1 MSVKLECANVVLKD
15 NEGNS
20 GVVRTLS
27 DADVVKVNGA
37 LADISDL
44 QTRVKTVEDNGYVSY
59 NGMQML
65 SETQREQAQANI
77 DAPGL
82 SVNNT
87 FTGKITVESD
97 VKADSFTL
105 NTKSDYASLSA
116 STNTY
121 GITLK
126 GGSSAG
132 ASLDLRGST
141 DTDAPN
147 EFKLASG
154 SVDLNGKSDGS
165 LTWNSENVVR
175 KVNNLPAD
183 ANGNVLLGT
192 EKSTF
197 NKVVY
202 DTGYFSVG
210 TGATYAFDLTGTDL
224 ENVSKENVNIRL
236 VAKVVTAH
244 DGFAVGDIAV
254 LSSTIDHTVNEDIDV
269 ATYIRGN
276 TLYVYSG
283 NSTVFSIRNVTGWLR
298 KAHVQIKA
306 VLTAFI
312 PDDGSILLIA
322 EDQTNSCSLVGL
334 PDGTLTWGGAPIV
347 PTGTVIPFAGSVI
360 PNGYLLC
367 NGAAVS
373 RTDYSRLF
381 EVIGTTYGSGDG
393 STTFKLP
400 DLRDR
405 FVEGAGTNKL
415 ATYLE
420 AGLPNIT
427 GTFRSALNHYRTKS
441 LNDDELV
448 SGVYTI
454 NRTHADVHETGTT
467 GVMDTSVT
475 MDASLAN
482 VIYGNSDTVQPNTLV
497 LNYIIKY

>member
-27 DADVVKVNGA
+27 EADVVKVNGA

-236 VAKVVTAH
+236 VAKVVTAGG
-244 DGFAVGDIAV
+244 GFKVGDIAQ
-254 LSSTIDHTVNEDIDV
+254 LTTALDMGAGNLDV
-269 ATYIRGN
+269 CSYIQGN
-276 TLYVYSG
+276 TLYFYSG
-283 NSTVFSIRNVTGWLR
+283 GKQEFSISTQTAWLL
-298 KAHVQIKA
+298 KSQVQIKA

-334 PDGTLTWGGAPIV
+334 PDGTLTWGGVNLVRTVNGVAADTSGNVTINAPTLEEEWHDKNGNFCRV
-347 PTGTVIPFAGSVI
+347 YSDSWCEQGGCMDI
-360 PNGYLLC
+360 PNHG
-367 NGAAVS
+367 VP
-373 RTDYSRLF
+373 
-381 EVIGTTYGSGDG
+381 ITTNFYK
-393 STTFKLP
+393 TFK
-400 DLRDR
+400 D
-405 FVEGAGTNKL
+405 TNYKFFTQPQQTNGNP
-415 ATYLE
+415 AADSSYCW
-420 AGLPNIT
+420 IVK
-427 GTFRSALNHYRTKS
+427 TK
-441 LNDDELV
+441 NTTNVVLV
-448 SGVYTI
+448 FYGRYVDIGNEYMMW
-454 NRTHADVHETGTT
+454 HACG
-467 GVMDTSVT
+467 
-475 MDASLAN
+475 
-482 VIYGNSDTVQPNTLV
+482 
-497 LNYIIKY
+497 YIR